1 MAETGM
7 LGQAD
12 LSYDLG
18 WPRPHLSSAQS
29 ASLLCHRELL
39 RAALLFREKEALEK
53 MKLDG
58 EDLGGRSREASS
70 SQDGGGFFTA
80 LQCWAWV

>member
-29 ASLLCHRELL
+29 ASL
-39 RAALLFREKEALEK
+39 LLFREKEALEK